1 MTDDKKR
8 SFLQETAFE
17 EDVNL
22 EEKPDSKDLSKSAD
36 YIRRY
41 WAKKLKTDSK
51 YHRKEVFLC
60 LKLL

>member
-1 MTDDKKR
+1 MSCGQNHDSKR

-22 EEKPDSKDLSKSAD
+22 DDSKKKRHDSQTAD

-41 WAKKLKTDSK
+41 WAKKAAD
-51 YHRKEVFLC
+51 
-60 LKLL
+60 